1 MSSRFASPFMAKSPL
16 HDNHEKKDGRTGKT
30 QSEQNDANKAEKEKQ
45 VKNKAAYAA
54 YKKAQAEKKAW
65 EKQDPENFLNDYPK
79 QKQLDSLKA
88 AYRAKK

>member
-65 EKQDPENFLNDYPK
+65 EKQDPENFFKRLSK
-79 QKQLDSLKA
+79 TKTA
-88 AYRAKK
+88 